1 MGTVKFGNFISM
13 CYFGISKILLL
24 QKEQQWEFVQWL
36 MELQNLEIEEE
47 STIRVIKK
55 LIYSGKGQADE
66 NN

>member
-1 MGTVKFGNFISM
+1 M
-13 CYFGISKILLL
+13 LL